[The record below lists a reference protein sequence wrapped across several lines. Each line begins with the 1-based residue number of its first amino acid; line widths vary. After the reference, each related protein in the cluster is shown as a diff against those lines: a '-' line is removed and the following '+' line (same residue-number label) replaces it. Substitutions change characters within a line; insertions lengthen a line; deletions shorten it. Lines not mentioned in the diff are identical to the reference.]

1 MSDGVHVYQFVTKH
15 GSHNQASHAGGK
27 GGAAAGGGEVADAR
41 EDLRNRAQGASDLRN
56 RPGEV
61 WTPGQAQ
68 MRDDRLKGTADGYNA
83 AANYVGNP
91 TKMGALRTL
100 MDGGGVNAYSK
111 GFTEAVTQAFNEYG
125 TLQG

>member
-1 MSDGVHVYQFVTKH
+1 MSDGVYVYQFVTKH

-27 GGAAAGGGEVADAR
+27 GGAAAGAGEIGEAR
-41 EDLRNRAQGASDLRN
+41 EDLENRAQGASDLRK

-68 MRDDRLKGTADGYNA
+68 MRDDRLKGTADGYKA
-83 AANYVGNP
+83 SANYVGNP
-91 TKMGALRTL
+91 TRMGALREL
-100 MDGGGVNAYSK
+100 MGDSDNAYAK
-111 GFTEAVTQAFNEYG
+111 GFTDAVTQAFNDYG